1 MSCGPSSPPLLIVE
15 YFAYLLQVPFRF
27 FLGGEIHIA
36 SPFFK
41 VGISQTIGF
50 KSSQTIVFTDY
61 PCILCYLHLM
71 AAHERLR
78 FRVSLACCFGG
89 PVDLMIFFWQKIGT
103 KKISTD
109 IMTHQ
114 ARIDKN
120 NDMFGYFW
128 KLQLYQ
134 LEFGVVF
141 FCWGALVAEVL
152 LAAIF
157 LTVFYCPLVGSAPSA
172 PSIPLGAEGAEIPH
186 LPN

>member
-1 MSCGPSSPPLLIVE
+1 MSGYV
-15 YFAYLLQVPFRF
+15 FG
-27 FLGGEIHIA
+27 FLWH
-36 SPFFK
+36 
-41 VGISQTIGF
+41 
-50 KSSQTIVFTDY
+50 VF
-61 PCILCYLHLM
+61 L
-71 AAHERLR
+71 
-78 FRVSLACCFGG
+78 GG
-89 PVDLMIFFWQKIGT
+89 PVDLMIFFWQKMGT